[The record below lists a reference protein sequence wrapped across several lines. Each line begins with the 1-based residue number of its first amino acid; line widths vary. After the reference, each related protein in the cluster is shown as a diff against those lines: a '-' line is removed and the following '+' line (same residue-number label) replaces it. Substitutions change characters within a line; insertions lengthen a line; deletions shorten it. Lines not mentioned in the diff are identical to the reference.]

1 MQQMK
6 VKVLKDKDG
15 NIFTPKVSADSV
27 YLSGSPVKLTE
38 RLEYIEGKLDEKLK
52 TPAGGTVGQ
61 VIKKTSDGYAWGD
74 DADSIYSG
82 DKGIT
87 VDNKTIT
94 HTNAIAAGT
103 ASEGGTSRTLG
114 FGGTFNIPSVTYDAQ
129 GHISGKGSVT
139 LTMPSNPNTDTKVT
153 SADNHY
159 SPSSESASAL
169 NKDASS
175 TTPATWGTTSLVTGV
190 NISRDSKGHVT
201 DLSLDSI
208 RMPSNPD
215 TTYTIAPGDNNGQIK
230 VTPSV
235 GGAYNVD
242 LPGLKSAAY
251 TESTDYAKLS
261 HSHGIDNVK
270 GLPQDLEG
278 IHQSLESMQTSI
290 DSKADNQTFVDSQKS
305 LEDRIVAH
313 TTNTANPHGV
323 TAAQIGLSLSNG
335 TITLGNDSITP
346 LTANS
351 TLNAGKVSGTLADS
365 NIPDIDASK
374 IKGKISVDQLPATA
388 LERCVVVAD
397 DAARFALTV
406 SNVQVG
412 DTVKVTGTNK
422 MYMVVDSSKLSS
434 EAGYEEYVTSTDW
447 YAITGIPDTIDVSI
461 TGSAGS
467 ATMDSK
473 GQIIKSTYIKDL
485 SVKGQVITYTR
496 GDNTTGTITTQD
508 TTYNAFSKVAVG
520 STTIEADSGT
530 DTLTLAAG
538 NNITLTPDAANDK
551 ITISAKDTTY
561 VAATSS
567 TLGLVKSTP
576 TGTTS
581 GKDYAVEVKSDGTMK
596 VNVPWTDNNT
606 TYTFAAGSKAG
617 TFTATPTVGDPQ
629 SVTITGFLPLTGGDI
644 SGVTKFTDTTDSTA
658 PQNGAVVISGGLGV
672 GKNIY
677 ADAVY
682 NAVWNDL
689 ADCIP
694 VDDACKV
701 EPGYCYCFDGERY
714 YKSTKY
720 LDKGIIGINSDTYG
734 INMGHKPGV
743 NNQMDIAVAGF
754 VLAYVDKEYEPGTPL
769 TCTENGYLTE
779 IKREDKI
786 EYPERVV
793 ATYWKSEPK
802 EYWGSSN
809 SNRLVEVHGRKWVK
823 VV

>member
-1 MQQMK
+1 MGTITDK
-6 VKVLKDKDG
+6 LDYLEETKTAIKNAITAKGVSVSDTDTFRSYANKIDSIDTSHYTAVPVLGSSDSISNTSVATDNAATYL
-15 NIFTPKVSADSV
+15 NIIENGAKSGGIQIKGLDATVVSALNGV
-27 YLSGSPVKLTE
+27 LT
-38 RLEYIEGKLDEKLK
+38 
-52 TPAGGTVGQ
+52 
-61 VIKKTSDGYAWGD
+61 IKSA
-74 DADSIYSG
+74 
-82 DKGIT
+82 
-87 VDNKTIT
+87 N
-94 HTNAIAAGT
+94 
-103 ASEGGTSRTLG
+103 
-114 FGGTFNIPSVTYDAQ
+114 
-129 GHISGKGSVT
+129 
-139 LTMPSNPNTDTKVT
+139 TKVT
-153 SADNHY
+153 SASNHY
-159 SPSSESASAL
+159 NPLTDSSSAL

-175 TTPATWGTTSLVTGV
+175 TTSATWGTTSLVTGV

-201 DLSLDSI
+201 DLSLDSV
-208 RMPSNPD
+208 RMPSNPN
-215 TTYTIAPGDNNGQIK
+215 TTYEIASGDANGQIK

-242 LPGLKSAAY
+242 VTGLKSAAY
-251 TESTDYAKLS
+251 TESSAYAKLS
-261 HSHGIDNVK
+261 HSHGIDEVK

-278 IHQSLESMQTSI
+278 IHQSLDSMQTSI

-305 LEDRIVAH
+305 LENRIVAH
-313 TTNTANPHGV
+313 TTNKANPHEV

-351 TLNAGKVSGTLADS
+351 TLNAGKVSGTLAAS
-365 NIPDIDASK
+365 NIPDLDASK
-374 IKGKISVDQLPATA
+374 IKTGTISVDRLPATA
-388 LERCVVVAD
+388 LERCIVVPD
-397 DAARFALTV
+397 NTARFALTV

-412 DTVKVTGTNK
+412 DTVKVTDTKK
-422 MYMVVDSSKLSS
+422 MYMVVDSSKLFSD
-434 EAGYEEYVTSTDW
+434 AGYEEYVTSTDW
-447 YAITGIPDTIDVSI
+447 TAITGIPKAFPPSKHSHTKSEI
-461 TGSAGS
+461 TDFPTL
-467 ATMDSK
+467 ATVATS
-473 GQIIKSTYIKDL
+473 GNYNDL
-485 SVKGQVITYTR
+485 SNKP
-496 GDNTTGTITTQD
+496 TIPSKTSELNNDSGFLTLASLPSH
-508 TTYNAFSKVAVG
+508 NAFSKVAVG

-538 NNITLTPDAANDK
+538 NNITLASDTANDK
-551 ITISAKDTTY
+551 ITISA
-561 VAATSS
+561 
-567 TLGLVKSTP
+567 
-576 TGTTS
+576 
-581 GKDYAVEVKSDGTMK
+581 
-596 VNVPWTDNNT
+596 
-606 TYTFAAGSKAG
+606 
-617 TFTATPTVGDPQ
+617 
-629 SVTITGFLPLTGGDI
+629 TGFLPLAGGNV
-644 SGVTKFTDTTDSTA
+644 SGITKFTNTTDSTA

-714 YKSTKY
+714 YKSTRY